1 MGTKLIGALLGAAI
15 TFTASSFALAEEQ
28 KVCFV
33 YVGPTGDNG
42 WTYRHDVARKEIQ
55 EKYTDQIQT
64 KFVENVSVGPE
75 SERALTQY
83 AVEGCKMIFAT
94 TFGYME
100 PTLSVAKKFP
110 DVKFEHA
117 TGFKGADN
125 VTTYDV
131 RYYEAF
137 YIEGKIAASVS
148 ETGVA
153 GYIASYPIPVS
164 VSSINAFML
173 GAQSVNPDFQL
184 KIVWINSWY
193 DPAKEADAAKALFD
207 QGVDVIVQQT
217 DSAAPMTVAEERG
230 KFAFGMSSDKI
241 DFGPN
246 AQLTSLVLN
255 WGPYYDRRVSGLLDG
270 TWKPEYSYDGFAEG
284 TLKLAAL
291 TNMPDETKE
300 MTTIAIGALKSGELH
315 PFRGPVYNQAG
326 ELVVKEGEVLPR
338 GAILGMDWFV
348 RGITDTIPN

>member
-1 MGTKLIGALLGAAI
+1 MEIRVLGAFLGAAI
-15 TFTASSFALAEEQ
+15 ALTASTFAFADEQ

-55 EKYTDQIQT
+55 EKYAGKIGTEYL
-64 KFVENVSVGPE
+64 ENVAVGPD
-75 SERALTQY
+75 SERAMTQY
-83 AVEGCKMIFAT
+83 AVQGCKMIFAT

-100 PTLSVAKKFP
+100 STLSVAKKFP

-137 YIEGKIAASVS
+137 YVEGKIAASVS
-148 ETGVA
+148 ETGAA

-164 VSSINAFML
+164 LSSINAFML
-173 GAQSVNPDFQL
+173 GAQSVNPDFKL
-184 KIVWINSWY
+184 KVVWMNTWY
-193 DPAKEADAAKALFD
+193 DPAKESDAAKALFD

-217 DSAAPMTVAEERG
+217 DSAAPMAVAEERG
-230 KFAFGMSSDKI
+230 KLAFGMSSDKI

-255 WGPYYDRRVSGLLDG
+255 WGPYYDRRVAALLDG

-284 TLKLAAL
+284 TLKLAEL

-300 MTTIAIGALKSGELH
+300 MAKGAVAAMISGELH
-315 PFRGPVYNQAG
+315 PFQGPVYNQNG
-326 ELVVKEGEVLPR
+326 DLVVKEGEVLPK
-338 GAILGMDWFV
+338 GDILGMDWYV
-348 RGITDTIPN
+348 RGITDAIPN